1 MLVLDKNGI
10 TEYLGNYDYYVEHIR
25 TEQTEAKAEVAVKK
39 EKPQNDYFLQK
50 QRQSEER
57 KNRQDLKKRK
67 RQLKDLMKK

>member
-25 TEQTEAKAEVAVKK
+25 TEQTEVNTAAVKK

-57 KNRQDLKKRK
+57 KNRQDLKSGRGN
-67 RQLKDLMKK
+67 

>member
-39 EKPQNDYFLQK
+39 ENRRMIISCKSKD
-50 QRQSEER
+50 RV
-57 KNRQDLKKRK
+57 KNAKTDKT
-67 RQLKDLMKK
+67 